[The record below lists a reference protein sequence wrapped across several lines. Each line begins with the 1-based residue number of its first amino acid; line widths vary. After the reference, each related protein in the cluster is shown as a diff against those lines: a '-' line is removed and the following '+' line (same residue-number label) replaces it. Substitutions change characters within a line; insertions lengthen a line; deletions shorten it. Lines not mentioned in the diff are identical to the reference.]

1 MAELGTFF
9 SSFVSL
15 PKGSRLR
22 SASLVIKPLN
32 LNFRTFTAMRIC
44 ISFIFL
50 FILSSGF
57 SQAGSIILTNENLGT
72 SFGDKILILKDS
84 DHALTIDQIISKP
97 DSEFETRTD
106 QVPNLDFTTA
116 RWWLKFSVTNH
127 TANPNFILE
136 VARPITNK
144 ATFYEF
150 RGENVENTFQ
160 SGDDYAFEKKV
171 IPHRKNLFPLYI
183 DAGKTKTYFVELES
197 DGEVITL
204 PLKIYDKIS
213 FFEADYFVQFTY
225 GFYFGMMLLV
235 VFIYFF
241 FYVLLKDRSFLY
253 YIIYVF
259 CQATMQFSLDGYS
272 YQYFLPTGGY
282 LTNHI
287 VLIAA
292 SLTIIFLLFYA
303 SAFLHL
309 KENSPRLSKV
319 YKYAL
324 GFVIIAFVF
333 SLIPGVTYTI
343 SYPLINA
350 TSLLSV
356 ILTLVSIYIL
366 KSKGIKIC
374 NYFTVAFTVLILGA
388 IVFILGNFNILGNA
402 ELAQNALKISSA
414 IEVVILSISMSNKYR
429 DLQKEKEA
437 AQAEAY
443 KSLEEKNAMMD
454 QINVK
459 LEQQV
464 KERTA
469 KIEHQNEELA
479 EINAEILSS
488 IKYAKRIQ
496 EAILPAKDYVK
507 TLLDEYFVF
516 YRPKDVV
523 SGDFYFIEATHTSN
537 EEQTPVILFAAV
549 DCTGHGVPGA
559 FMSIVGNNY
568 LSQTLT
574 EKSVNSPAEA
584 LDFLNKGVYKALRQD
599 AAQKDKTGSAV
610 RDGMDL
616 ALCAL
621 DKEKRV
627 LHFAGAKNPVYI
639 VRQSGDPLCFGTETT
654 EKSLTKSETGDVY
667 LFEIKGDKHPIGA
680 FMDEE
685 LIPFTNR
692 KIDLQKGDMVY
703 VFTDGFADQFGGTHL
718 PESKGKGKKYT
729 YKRFKQVLM
738 SNASKPAEE
747 QHKIL
752 RNEFVNWKGETE
764 QIDDVLIIGVRI
776 P

>member
-1 MAELGTFF
+1 MRACLSIVLALF
-9 SSFVSL
+9 L
-15 PKGSRLR
+15 W
-22 SASLVIKPLN
+22 SA
-32 LNFRTFTAMRIC
+32 F
-44 ISFIFL
+44 
-50 FILSSGF
+50 G
-57 SQAGSIILTNENLGT
+57 QAGNIVLTNENLGN
-72 SFGDKILILKDS
+72 SFGDKILIFKD
-84 DHALTIDQIISKP
+84 AGRAFTVQQILQMP
-97 DSEFETRTD
+97 DAEFETLTD
-106 QVPNLDFTTA
+106 PVPNLDFTTA
-116 RWWLKFSVTNH
+116 RWWLKFSITNQS
-127 TANPNFILE
+127 ANPNFILE

-144 ATFYEF
+144 AAFYQV
-150 RGENVENTFQ
+150 RGEIIENSFV
-160 SGDDYAFEKKV
+160 SGDDYAFEKKA

-183 DAGKTKTYFVELES
+183 ETGDTQSFIIELES

-213 FFEADYFVQFTY
+213 FFESDYFFQFTY

-241 FYVLLKDRSFLY
+241 FYVLLKDRSFLF

-259 CQATMQFSLDGYS
+259 CQATMQFSLDGYA
-272 YQYFLPTGGY
+272 YQYFLPNGGY
-282 LTNHI
+282 LANHMI
-287 VLIAA
+287 LISA

-309 KENSPRLSKV
+309 KENSPRLLRV
-319 YKYAL
+319 YRYTL
-324 GFVIIAFVF
+324 GFVILAFVL

-356 ILTLVSIYIL
+356 VLTLVSIYIL

-388 IVFILGNFNILGNA
+388 IIFILGNFNILGNA

-429 DLQKEKEA
+429 DLQREKEA

-443 KSLEEKNAMMD
+443 KSLEEKNALMD
-454 QINVK
+454 EINVK

-469 KIEHQNEELA
+469 KIEHQKEELA

-496 EAILPAKDYVK
+496 EAILPAKEYVK
-507 TLLDEYFVF
+507 SLLDEYFVF

-523 SGDFYFIEATHTSN
+523 SGDFYFIESTRISNDDHT
-537 EEQTPVILFAAV
+537 PLVLFAAV

-599 AAQKDKTGSAV
+599 GSQKEKGGAV
-610 RDGMDL
+610 RDGMDI

-621 DKEKRV
+621 NKQKRE
-627 LHFAGAKNPVYI
+627 LYFAGAKNPVYI
-639 VRQSGDPLCFGTETT
+639 VRQSADPTCFGTDIT
-654 EKSLTKSETGDVY
+654 EKNLTFSETNAVSLY
-667 LFEIKGDKHPIGA
+667 EIKGDKHPIGA

-692 KIDLQKGDMVY
+692 RIDLQAGDMIY

-718 PESKGKGKKYT
+718 PESKGKGKKFT
-729 YKRFKQVLM
+729 YKRFKQLLM
-738 SNASKPAEE
+738 TISTLPAEE
-747 QHKIL
+747 QYKVL
-752 RNEFVNWKGETE
+752 RNEFVTWKGETE
-764 QIDDVLIIGVRI
+764 QIDDVLVIGVRV

>member
-1 MAELGTFF
+1 MRRFAGLIFF
-9 SSFVSL
+9 
-15 PKGSRLR
+15 
-22 SASLVIKPLN
+22 LVGLN
-32 LNFRTFTAMRIC
+32 LW
-44 ISFIFL
+44 SQQGH
-50 FILSSGF
+50 IL
-57 SQAGSIILTNENLGT
+57 LTDKKLGKSVGNE
-72 SFGDKILILKDS
+72 ILILKDADRRYEVS
-84 DHALTIDQIISKP
+84 DIISL
-97 DSEFETRTD
+97 SENEFETRSD
-106 QVPNLDFTTA
+106 AVPNLDFTTA
-116 RWWLKFSVTNH
+116 RWWLRFSVTNQ

-144 ATFYEF
+144 VAFYEV
-150 RGENVENTFQ
+150 RGDQIENSFL
-160 SGDDYAFEKKV
+160 SGDDYHFENKI

-183 DAGKTKTYFVELES
+183 DEGKTKHYIVELES

-204 PLKIYDKIS
+204 PVKIYDKIR
-213 FFEADYFVQFTY
+213 FFESDYFFQFTY

-241 FYVLLKDRSFLY
+241 FYVLLKDKSFLY

-259 CQATMQFSLDGYS
+259 CQAVMQFSLDGYA
-272 YQYFLPTGGY
+272 YQYVFPTGGY
-282 LTNHI
+282 FTNHI

-292 SLTIIFLLFYA
+292 SMTIIFLLFYV
-303 SAFLHL
+303 SAFLRL
-309 KENSPRLSKV
+309 KDNSPRLSKI
-319 YKYAL
+319 YRYTLA
-324 GFVIIAFVF
+324 FVILAFVL
-333 SLIPGVTYTI
+333 SLIPGITYTI

-366 KSKGIKIC
+366 KSKGFKIC
-374 NYFTVAFTVLILGA
+374 NYFTIAFTVLILGA
-388 IVFILGNFNILGNA
+388 ILFILGNFNILGNA

-429 DLQKEKEA
+429 DLQREKEA

-443 KSLEEKNAMMD
+443 RSLEEKNAMMD

-469 KIEHQNEELA
+469 KIEHQKEELA

-496 EAILPAKDYVK
+496 EAILPAKEYVK
-507 TLLDEYFVF
+507 TLLDDYFVF

-523 SGDFYFIEATHTSN
+523 SGDFYFIEATHVSN
-537 EEQTPVILFAAV
+537 DEQTPLVLFAAV

-599 AAQKDKTGSAV
+599 GSQKEKGGAV
-610 RDGMDL
+610 RDGMDI

-621 DKEKRV
+621 DKQKRV
-627 LHFAGAKNPVYI
+627 LFFAGAKNPVYI
-639 VRQSGDPLCFGTETT
+639 VRASSDPACFGDLAT
-654 EKSLTKSETGDVY
+654 EKNLTPSESGNAH
-667 LFEIKGDKHPIGA
+667 LLEIKGDKHPIGA

-685 LIPFTNR
+685 LIPFTNK

-718 PESKGKGKKYT
+718 PDSKGKGKKYT

-738 SNASKPAEE
+738 QISSKPSAE
-747 QHKIL
+747 QYQIL
-752 RNEFVNWKGETE
+752 RNEFVTWKGETE